1 MRMSEVHRYD
11 VIIAGGGVAG
21 VAVAACLG
29 EFGYSVAIVEPGMDA
44 TKRLAGEL
52 IHPAGVNALDQ
63 LGLLA
68 AFQGAEASPIAG
80 FSVSFDGCGNEG
92 AIRLP
97 YDPLRA
103 NGQPAFAMEHG
114 LIRGRVI
121 AALSRLPW
129 VTVLTPARVTGV
141 DLGSDDHA
149 GVTVSSPAGEARMR
163 CRLLVAADG
172 GSSAVRRLAG
182 FAQTRRR
189 ISTLLGFL
197 IKDLELPD
205 AGYGHAFLGGAGPV
219 LAYQIARGATRIMFD
234 VPTPS
239 DGATML
245 ESCRGSV
252 RALPECIRDEV
263 GAAIEAQRPIA
274 SASYSVAI
282 HEITRGRLLLVGD
295 AAGCCHPLTAT
306 GLTVCTH
313 DALLLRDALR
323 DARGDIPRA
332 LALHTSRR
340 RSPQRT
346 RLALAHALYEVFCGQ
361 TPEMRLMRDGMRA
374 YWRRSSK
381 GRSVSIALVSTSERR
396 LRVMLRELCKVIVY
410 GLGVRVAD
418 AWKQG
423 RFSPIA
429 QSRVLVGLSRVLLRH
444 ASEVMRTT

>member
-1 MRMSEVHRYD
+1 MSEVNRYD

-21 VAVAACLG
+21 VAVAASLG

-44 TKRLAGEL
+44 TRRLAGEL

-68 AFQGAEASPIAG
+68 TFHGAEASRIEG
-80 FSVSFDGCGNEG
+80 FSVSFG
-92 AIRLP
+92 ASADTGGVRLP
-97 YDPLRA
+97 YALLQG
-103 NGQPAFAMEHG
+103 NGHRAFAMEHS
-114 LIRGRVI
+114 LIRERVI
-121 AALSRLPW
+121 AAAARLPW
-129 VTVLTPARVTGV
+129 VTLLQQARVTGV
-141 DLGSDDHA
+141 DLGHNDHA
-149 GVTVSSPAGEARMR
+149 NVTVSSPAGEVRMR

-172 GSSAVRRLAG
+172 GSSAVSRLAG

-197 IKDLELPD
+197 VKDLDLPD

-219 LAYQIARGATRIMFD
+219 LAYQIARGTTRIMFD
-234 VPTPS
+234 VPTLS

-245 ESCRGSV
+245 ESCRASV

-263 GAAIEAQRPIA
+263 GAVIEAQRPIA

-282 HEITRGRLLLVGD
+282 REITRGCLLLVGD

-306 GLTVCTH
+306 GLTVCTR
-313 DALLLRDALR
+313 DALLLRDALC
-323 DARGDIPRA
+323 DAHGDIPRA
-332 LALHTSRR
+332 LALHTRR
-340 RSPQRT
+340 RRCPQRT

-361 TPEMRLMRDGMRA
+361 TPELRLVRDGMRA
-374 YWRRSSK
+374 YWRRSGK

-396 LRVMLRELCKVIVY
+396 LRVMLRELSKVILY
-410 GLGVRVAD
+410 GLGVRVAE

-423 RFSPIA
+423 RFSPIS